1 MVWEIIFW
9 LAVISIIHSY
19 LLFPLLLILLA
30 SFRKPNDVVY
40 GSDEELPFVSILM
53 AVHNEELVLVKK
65 LRSVFNSEYPEDRFE
80 MLVGS
85 DHSTDR
91 SNEILRIYSNDCKSL
106 RFYSFDERQGKPA
119 IINSLYKEAKGEILI
134 LTDAN
139 VFFRKDTIFQLV
151 KHFEN
156 KKIGLVA
163 GNIVNSRT
171 TTDGVSIPEWTFLSR
186 EIRTKY
192 NEGRIWGA
200 TIGAE
205 GGCYAI
211 RNELFNPVP
220 KGFAVDD
227 FYITMKVLE
236 KRYDCILE
244 LEAVGYENVSNSMA
258 EAFRRKIRIS
268 SGNFQNLRTF
278 KRLLWPP
285 WTGRAFSFFSHK
297 VLRWFG
303 PFFLLTILLTNILIG
318 TDHIIYLITLITQ
331 LSLFTLLI
339 IDFLLRKI
347 RFHIVLLRFI
357 THFFSMNLALLLGFF
372 KFLKRSETDVWEPTK
387 RTKAN

>member
-9 LAVISIIHSY
+9 LAVFSIIHSY
-19 LLFPLLLILLA
+19 LLFPLLLILIA
-30 SFRKPNDVVY
+30 RFRKPNDVIY
-40 GSDEELPFVSILM
+40 SPDEELPFVSIIM

-65 LRSVFNSEYPEDRFE
+65 LRSVFNSDYPEERFE

-85 DHSTDR
+85 DNSTDR
-91 SNEILRIYSNDCKSL
+91 TNEILRVYSNDCKSM
-106 RFYSFDERQGKPA
+106 RFFPNDERQGKPA
-119 IINSLYKEAKGEILI
+119 IVNSLIREARGEILI

-139 VFFRKDTIFQLV
+139 VFFREDTIYQLV
-151 KHFEN
+151 KHFRN
-156 KKIGLVA
+156 KKLGLVA
-163 GNIVNSRT
+163 GNIVSTHT
-171 TTDGVSIPEWTFLSR
+171 TIDGVSIQEWRFLSR

-192 NEGRIWGA
+192 YEGRIWGT

-211 RNELFNPVP
+211 RSELFSPVP
-220 KGFAVDD
+220 AGFAVDD
-227 FYITMKVLE
+227 FYITMKVIE
-236 KRYDCILE
+236 KKFACILE
-244 LEAVGYENVSNSMA
+244 LEAVVYEDVSNSMT
-258 EAFRRKIRIS
+258 EAFRRKVRIS
-268 SGNFQNLRTF
+268 SGNFQNLGIF

-303 PFFLLTILLTNILIG
+303 PFFLLATLLTNILLVNN
-318 TDHIIYLITLITQ
+318 HLIYLVTLVSQ
-331 LSLFTLLI
+331 LSLYALLI

-347 RFHIVLLRFI
+347 RFHIVFLRFI

-372 KFLKRSETDVWEPTK
+372 KFLKRTETDVWEPTK
-387 RTKAN
+387 RT